1 MNDAMIPKEIP
12 KEAASN
18 ELNEWIELE
27 ESTQLTTYRKWPIP
41 LVKGEGAWVTDCDG
55 NRYLDLYG
63 GHCVAFLGHN
73 HPAIV
78 EAIKKQ
84 ADELLFYSNAVYA
97 PVRARASKA
106 LSDLAPEGMDRVF
119 FINSGSE
126 ANEAAMKIARKATGR
141 THIVAVEGDFHGRT
155 LGSLATTWQQKYREG
170 YEGAMAPVTFVPFGD
185 AAKAYRTI
193 LEEKPAAVIVE
204 PIQSMQGMRTATPDF
219 FQALSAACKEAGSL
233 LIMDEVQTGVGRTG
247 AFTYS
252 QLLGIEPDMITLA
265 KSLGGGVPVS
275 AILIR
280 NEVAATVGY
289 GEQGTT
295 FGGGML
301 AMACVEASLKTLVD
315 EKLSEKAL
323 AIWDALEKGCQARG
337 LRYQGAGCLMGID
350 FGQPIAEI
358 VTSLRKKGILV
369 GGSANPYIMRLM
381 PPAVVT
387 ADEIA
392 HFWRSLD
399 EIMKEAAG

>member
-1 MNDAMIPKEIP
+1 M
-12 KEAASN
+12 ASD
-18 ELNEWIELE
+18 ELNKWIELE
-27 ESTQLTTYRKWPIP
+27 ESTQLATYRKWPIS
-41 LVKGEGAWVTDCDG
+41 LDKGEGAWVVDCDG

-78 EAIKKQ
+78 KAIKDQ
-84 ADELLFYSNAVYA
+84 ADKLLFYSNAVYA

-106 LSDLAPEGMDRVF
+106 LSLQAPEGMDRVF

-141 THIVAVEGDFHGRT
+141 THIVAMEGDFHGRT

-170 YEGAMAPVTFVPFGD
+170 YEAAMAPVTFVPFGD
-185 AAKAYRTI
+185 SAKAYQTI
-193 LEEKPAAVIVE
+193 QEEQPAAVIVE
-204 PIQSMQGMRTATPDF
+204 PIQSMQGMRTAHPEF
-219 FQALSAACKEAGSL
+219 FHTLSKACKEAGSL
-233 LIMDEVQTGVGRTG
+233 LIMDEVQTGMGRTG

-275 AILIR
+275 AILIK
-280 NEVAATVGY
+280 NEVAETVGY

-295 FGGGML
+295 FGGGMM
-301 AMACVEASLKTLVD
+301 AMACVEAALKTLVE

-323 AIWDALEKGCQARG
+323 IIWDALEKGCQARG

-350 FGQPIAEI
+350 FGQPITEI
-358 VTSLRKKGILV
+358 VASLRAKGILV
-369 GGSANPYIMRLM
+369 GGSANPNIMRLM

-387 ADEIA
+387 GAEIA

-399 EIMKEAAG
+399 TIMKEAAG